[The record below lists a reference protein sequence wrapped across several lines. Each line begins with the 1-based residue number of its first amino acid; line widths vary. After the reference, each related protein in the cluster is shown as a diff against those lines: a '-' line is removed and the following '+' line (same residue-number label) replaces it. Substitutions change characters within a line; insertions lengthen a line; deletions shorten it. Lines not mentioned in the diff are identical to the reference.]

1 MCLNSSLLIHPPWP
15 AEIQKLKLK
24 DKNLCSVQ
32 FSLPDRWKPY
42 NKIKDRNLCS
52 VQFSLPDRWKPYNK
66 IKDRNLCLVQFL
78 LSDRWKPYHKIKD
91 RWKPYN
97 KIKDKNLCSIQFS
110 LLDKWEPY
118 HETKGK
124 GSSSNKLNT
133 IIFLI
138 ISTTSS
144 QVLELVLMKF
154 GDDSFSLLSVAS
166 IQEIIIVKENKI
178 RKSYYFFIK

>member
-15 AEIQKLKLK
+15 AEIQKLKLRE
-24 DKNLCSVQ
+24 KNLCSVQ

-52 VQFSLPDRWKPYNK
+52 IQFSLPDKWKPYNK
-66 IKDRNLCLVQFL
+66 IKDRNLCSVQFSL
-78 LSDRWKPYHKIKD
+78 ADK
-91 RWKPYN
+91 WKPYN
-97 KIKDKNLCSIQFS
+97 KIKDRNLFSIQFS
-110 LLDKWEPY
+110 LLNKWKPY

-154 GDDSFSLLSVAS
+154 GDDSFSLFSVAS
-166 IQEIIIVKENKI
+166 IQEIIIVKENRI
-178 RKSYYFFIK
+178 RKRYYFFIK